1 MPEVRAAQRRGLPAL
16 LLTADDGARAEIHL
30 DGAHVASWVP
40 AGGAEQL
47 FMSERAVYRAGTS
60 LRGGI
65 PVIFPQF
72 GPGPLPK
79 HGFAR
84 TSRWEP
90 SQAAAGGSWAARATL
105 VLRDSDA
112 SRAIWPFPFELAL
125 TVEVGGRS
133 LAVSL
138 DVLNPGPNAF
148 SFTAALHSYLRVAE
162 VDDVALD
169 GLAGVRYRDHAA
181 DGREAVDDAPSL
193 VVLGEVDRV
202 YMSPPAELRLRD
214 GRSPDARTVTITAA
228 GFPDVVVW
236 NPGPVKAR
244 EFGDLGDGDH
254 HRMLC
259 VEAAAAAAPVELPAG
274 ARWSGTQT
282 LVASGA

>member
-1 MPEVRAAQRRGLPAL
+1 VAEVRPAERHGLPAL
-16 LLTADDGARAEIHL
+16 LLTADDGARAEVHL

-40 AGGAEQL
+40 AGGDEQL
-47 FMSERAVYRAGTS
+47 FMSERAVYRAGSS

-90 SQAAAGGSWAARATL
+90 GADAAAGSGAARATL

-112 SRAIWPFPFELAL
+112 TRAVWPFPFELAL

-138 DVLNPGPNAF
+138 HVLNAGADAF
-148 SFTAALHSYLRVAE
+148 AFTAALHSYLRVTE
-162 VDDVALD
+162 IDDVALH
-169 GLAGVRYRDHAA
+169 GLAGVRYRDQAA
-181 DGREAVDDAPSL
+181 DGRETVDDAPSL
-193 VVLGEVDRV
+193 VVLGEVDRLYV
-202 YMSPPAELRLRD
+202 SPPAELRLRD
-214 GRSPDARTVTITAA
+214 GREPGARTVTITTT

-244 EFGDLGDGDH
+244 ELGDLGEGDH

-259 VEAAAAAAPVELPAG
+259 VEAAAAAVPVALPAG
-274 ARWSGTQT
+274 ERWSGTQT
-282 LVASGA
+282 LVAGG